1 MDSDFSTS
9 RLPLS
14 DEPGKYS
21 VSWYHSWPKEPPAQ
35 AHYTPGSSPA
45 SAYPGI
51 QTSGPMMSFQK
62 WKWWKNHQNYCKLY
76 CQVKKCF
83 LVACAELREIIFLH
97 YIIYQQPIY
106 LLSYLTK
113 LFLKA
118 EPATRV
124 DTFNL
129 GLWLQ
134 RAGMRERGLN
144 GAAGKKENPRK
155 KQWYQVVHQCYG
167 YFMQNLLRILIKIC
181 LRTVGLRGER
191 RQHSSLSSHF
201 LHVEGHFCVALTP
214 PPLWVAKTGGP
225 CKDRLP

>member
-1 MDSDFSTS
+1 
-9 RLPLS
+9 
-14 DEPGKYS
+14 
-21 VSWYHSWPKEPPAQ
+21 
-35 AHYTPGSSPA
+35 
-45 SAYPGI
+45 
-51 QTSGPMMSFQK
+51 MMSFQK
-62 WKWWKNHQNYCKLY
+62 GKWWKNHQNYCKLY

-106 LLSYLTK
+106 LLSYYK

-144 GAAGKKENPRK
+144 GAGGKGKKIQGKNSGIKWFTSVMATSCRTFSGFLLNLSQNCRLKGWK
-155 KQWYQVVHQCYG
+155 KAAFISQQPSPTCWRP
-167 YFMQNLLRILIKIC
+167 LLCGINIP
-181 LRTVGLRGER
+181 VPMG
-191 RQHSSLSSHF
+191 
-201 LHVEGHFCVALTP
+201 
-214 PPLWVAKTGGP
+214 
-225 CKDRLP
+225 CKDRRALQRQGTIASRLPPQRSRGTGY